1 MATAAAAAAG
11 DSALPPWILAHGI
24 HDLGIAH
31 FTHLKVRS
39 SGSFIRLG
47 YIYVRRLPTW
57 IDSTWGFGGRRA
69 CVCVFFQTGAP
80 TLEQRMA
87 TVAIDG
93 TPAHKSIAAAG
104 QSIRKALD
112 CQTFIVSLFPKG
124 RVERDMNMLQRTFL
138 YICILSDARGCL
150 DEPHNNNNNN
160 KNDEMKI
167 ESYRLYFAVDV
178 PLALRCGSSC
188 ASS

>member
-1 MATAAAAAAG
+1 M
-11 DSALPPWILAHGI
+11 
-24 HDLGIAH
+24 
-31 FTHLKVRS
+31 
-39 SGSFIRLG
+39 
-47 YIYVRRLPTW
+47 
-57 IDSTWGFGGRRA
+57 
-69 CVCVFFQTGAP
+69 CVFFQTGAP

-87 TVAIDG
+87 AVAIDG
-93 TPAHKSIAAAG
+93 TPAHESIAAAG